1 MEIKSGLRAEKNDE
15 SDEGGDHRSQGPL
28 DDRMRISTITA
39 LARAIHEQSLGHRSF
54 RPRNIG
60 GSSKSEA
67 ILSSLKAA
75 IMYVIPVPLNLC
87 QSQSLVCLN

>member
-1 MEIKSGLRAEKNDE
+1 MEIKTGLRAVKSDD
-15 SDEGGDHRSQGPL
+15 SDEGGDHNRSQDPL

-67 ILSSLKAA
+67 TLSSLK
-75 IMYVIPVPLNLC
+75 L
-87 QSQSLVCLN
+87 